1 MRKKHVVEKWET
13 TSNNLIIIKCK
24 YKILSEKV
32 KRLINKNFSEKINIQ
47 KMYASQQLLKA
58 TDMYTHIYQQ
68 QIPIHMRW
76 IKKINKF

>member
-1 MRKKHVVEKWET
+1 M
-13 TSNNLIIIKCK
+13 
-24 YKILSEKV
+24 
-32 KRLINKNFSEKINIQ
+32 NKNFSEKINIQ